1 VPIGPRWASLTRAGL
16 VDALRPKCYLRNVKA
31 HSSSGL
37 GHRPLKAEIRG
48 SNPLCAT
55 TRLFKLLPFGTL
67 CRCAGLWL
75 FSARVALPNRAC
87 LQRSRDRGLRLLVSR
102 EGGSVWTRM
111 DGEPQRDR
119 RAHPFRAFDGDRA
132 AMLLDDHLR
141 AR

>member
-1 VPIGPRWASLTRAGL
+1 MPIGSRWASLTRAGL

-55 TRLFKLLPFGTL
+55 TRLCKMLRCGTP
-67 CRCAGLWL
+67 CSCAGFWFFAL
-75 FSARVALPNRAC
+75 RVTLLNRVR
-87 LQRSRDRGLRLLVSR
+87 LQRSCDRGLRLVISR
-102 EGGSVWTRM
+102 KAGSAWTRM

-119 RAHPFRAFDGDRA
+119 RAQPFCAFDGYCS
-132 AMLLDDHLR
+132 AMLLNDHLR

>member
-1 VPIGPRWASLTRAGL
+1 VPIESRWASLTKAGL
-16 VDALRPKCYLRNVKA
+16 VDAPRPKCYLRNVKA

-55 TRLFKLLPFGTL
+55 TRLSKMLRFGTP

-75 FSARVALPNRAC
+75 FSARVALLNRAC
-87 LQRSRDRGLRLLVSR
+87 LQRPRDRGLRLLVSR
-102 EGGSVWTRM
+102 EGGSALIWM

-119 RAHPFRAFDGDRA
+119 RAHPFRAFDA
-132 AMLLDDHLR
+132 YCSAMLLDDHLG
-141 AR
+141 AG